1 MALSGSV
8 NFNMNAKQLIEA
20 AFGLIGVKKMEQ
32 PLQAAEL
39 QDGLNTLNLM
49 LKSWQ
54 AQGMHLWKEEEAV
67 LFLNVGQP
75 EYTIGPAGDHCCA
88 VDDFVGSTTSAAIL
102 SGVTVIPMTDTIGM
116 QAGDNVGIALGNG
129 QSGERFWTTIV
140 SVDSLT
146 QITITDAVTDD
157 CDSGNSVYTYTALL
171 NRPLRILSYRR
182 KIFEQ
187 DNDITVPAWSRDQY
201 FNQVNKLSQG
211 TVVNAYYSPQLTNGK
226 LYVWQTASQATQL
239 LRFTYEDPIND
250 IDNDTNDLDIPVEWL
265 ETVQYNLAARL
276 CDTYDV
282 PMEKVQTVGSKAA
295 LFLDNLLGF
304 DQEMTSINVRPYAEG
319 YS

>member
-8 NFNMNAKQLIEA
+8 NWSMNAKQLIES

-32 PLQAAEL
+32 PLQAAEM

-54 AQGMHLWKEEEAV
+54 AQGLHLWKEEEAV

-75 EYTIGPAGDHCCA
+75 EYLIGPNGSHCCS
-88 VDDFVGSTTSAAIL
+88 VDDFIGTTTTSALLAGAAVVPL
-102 SGVTVIPMTDTIGM
+102 DDTVGM
-116 QAGDNVGIALGNG
+116 LAGDNVGIALGNG
-129 QSGERFWTTIV
+129 TSSIRFWTTIV
-140 SVDSLT
+140 TVDSLT
-146 QITITDAVTDD
+146 QITVADALPADAD
-157 CDSGNSVYTYTALL
+157 ESNSVYTYTTLL
-171 NRPLRILSYRR
+171 NRPLRVLSFRR
-182 KIFEQ
+182 KVFAQ
-187 DNDITVPAWSRDQY
+187 DNEVSVPTWSRDQY

-211 TVVNAYYSPQLTNGK
+211 TVVNAYYSPQLTDGRV
-226 LYVWQTASQATQL
+226 YVWQTASQATQL
-239 LRFTYEDPIND
+239 LRFTYEDPIED
-250 IDNDTNDLDIPVEWL
+250 IDNDTNDIDIPVEWL

-304 DQEMTSINVRPYAEG
+304 DQEMTSISVRPYAENYG
-319 YS
+319 